1 MNRSDRL
8 TGSVGAQFHSV
19 SHYTSPAD
27 VLDDAA
33 SSPAEKRVILSS
45 WASDMYAVDSCPGLR
60 QIPGIAEPMY
70 LKDIL
75 AALRKL
81 DKADDRPRGDD
92 AVVDTL
98 AQARISA
105 GSTRPRIA
113 IPKSRWS
120 RDANVRRYRRLLD
133 TQLTDHERRYV
144 EQRLA
149 DELGEVSSVVE
160 PPKAAMNGFP
170 EQTPPNDM
178 SSYLPS
184 RAAIFSRRDRRT
196 GREFCQRDLVRGQ

>member
-1 MNRSDRL
+1 VPN
-8 TGSVGAQFHSV
+8 FHSV

-33 SSPAEKRVILSS
+33 LSPAEKRVILSS
-45 WASDMYAVDSCPGLR
+45 GASDMYAVDSCSGLR

-149 DELGEVSSVVE
+149 EELGEVSSVVE
-160 PPKAAMNGFP
+160 PPK
-170 EQTPPNDM
+170 
-178 SSYLPS
+178 
-184 RAAIFSRRDRRT
+184 
-196 GREFCQRDLVRGQ
+196 

>member
-45 WASDMYAVDSCPGLR
+45 WASDMYVVDSCTGLR
-60 QIPGIAEPMY
+60 EIPGIAEPMY
-70 LKDIL
+70 PKDIL

-92 AVVDTL
+92 AVVDTP
-98 AQARISA
+98 AQARRSY
-105 GSTRPRIA
+105 GNTRPRIA
-113 IPKSRWS
+113 IPKWRWS
-120 RDANVRRYRRLLD
+120 RDANVRRYRKLLD

-160 PPKAAMNGFP
+160 PPKAAMNGLP
-170 EQTPPNDM
+170 E
-178 SSYLPS
+178 
-184 RAAIFSRRDRRT
+184 
-196 GREFCQRDLVRGQ
+196 